1 MPSPIKIPRAEAR
14 DYLLGHLGLRS
25 IVDPP
30 GAEGARALLRRL
42 RAIQLD
48 PLDPIGTNADLVVM
62 ARVDGVRRGELPGLL
77 MPGHA
82 FEHFA
87 KERCLLPASAFPYY
101 RDRLAESSWW
111 HFTTRIDRL
120 PEGVVEA
127 VYAEIE
133 ARGPLTAAD
142 LGDHG
147 AVDPIDWSGWKG
159 TMKAASMAIE
169 VLWSRCRI
177 VVAGRTSRGKLWDLP
192 ERSLGAVAQ
201 APSGDFARWAIG
213 ERAEAAGLLSRNMG
227 PWWSMLTEVRTSTLP
242 DEMIADGAVVEVAVE
257 GIPRRFLAPTDFLD
271 RRFPEDDGR
280 LRILAPL
287 DPLLWDR
294 KLVQHLWDFE
304 YLWEVYKPAEQRRW
318 GWYVHPLL
326 HRGEFVG
333 RLEGR
338 IEGKTLVIH
347 KIWGEPDRDLDRDAL
362 KTALDRHAELC
373 GASRVKLPR
382 RVLKGRR

>member
-1 MPSPIKIPRAEAR
+1 MPSPITLSRAEAR
-14 DYLLGHLGLRS
+14 DYLLGHLGLRAV
-25 IVDPP
+25 VDPP
-30 GAEGARALLRRL
+30 GAEGARALLSRL

-48 PLDPIGTNADLVVM
+48 PLDPIGTNADLVAM
-62 ARVDGVRRGELPGLL
+62 ARVDGIRRGELPGML

-127 VYAEIE
+127 VYAEIA
-133 ARGPLTAAD
+133 ARGPLSAAD

-147 AVDPIDWSGWKG
+147 AVEPIDWSGWKG
-159 TMKAASMAIE
+159 TQKAASMAIE

-177 VVAGRTSRGKLWDLP
+177 VVAGRTGRGKLWDLP
-192 ERSLGAVAQ
+192 ERALGVAAQ
-201 APSGDFARWAIG
+201 GPSGDFARWAIG

-227 PWWSMLTEVRTSTLP
+227 PWWSMLADVRTSPLP
-242 DEMIADGAVVEVAVE
+242 DEMIALGAVAEVAVE
-257 GIPRRFLAPTDFLD
+257 GLPRRFLVPPDFLD
-271 RRFPEDDGR
+271 RRFPADDGR

-287 DPLLWDR
+287 DPILWDR
-294 KLVQHLWDFE
+294 KLVQHLWGFE
-304 YLWEVYKPAEQRRW
+304 YLWEVYKPADQRRW

-347 KIWGEPDRDLDRDAL
+347 KIWGEPDRELDRDAL
-362 KTALDRHAELC
+362 RTALERHADLC
-373 GASRVKLPR
+373 GAGRVKMPK